1 MGLPVVALIGRPNVG
16 KSTFFNV
23 LTQSRDALVSDYPGL
38 TRDRHY
44 GRCSRG
50 ERIFLVVD
58 TGGISADEAEI
69 ARMTRAQA
77 LVALAECDLVVLM
90 VDARAGILPDDAAI
104 ARLVRSS
111 GNRCVVLI
119 NKSEGLNESAVIAE
133 FAELGFEHVHA
144 IAAGANRGL
153 DDGLALIEAQL
164 PAPTDAELPQD
175 DKSIRV
181 AVIGRPNAGKSTL
194 INRLLGEDRLIASE
208 TPGTTRDAID
218 VPLTRDGRQFVFVDT
233 AGVRRRA
240 RVEDVIEKF
249 SVIKTLNAIERAHV
263 CVVLIDAQDGV
274 SEQDATILGHVLNAG
289 RALVVALNKWDGMDE
304 EQREWAQREL
314 ARRLDFCAFAERPT
328 ISGLHGSGFRE
339 LIAAVVRAYR
349 SAGKEIPASK
359 LTDALEKA
367 YTAHQ
372 PAMSQGRAPKLKFA
386 HMGGTFPPRIVLH
399 GNRTGDLAVS
409 YRRYLENFFRAEFKL
424 VGTPLKLD
432 FKDGDNPYAGKKN
445 VLTARQISSRK
456 RLMRHVKSR

>member
-16 KSTFFNV
+16 KSTLFNA

-58 TGGISADEAEI
+58 TGGISEDEAEI

-77 LVALAECDLVVLM
+77 LVALAECDLVALV
-90 VDARAGILPDDAAI
+90 VDARAGILPDDDAI

-111 GNRCVVLI
+111 GKTCLLLI
-119 NKSEGLNESAVIAE
+119 NKSEGLNEQGVLAE
-133 FAELGFEHVHA
+133 FSELGFEHVLP
-144 IAAGANRGL
+144 IAASTNRGVN
-153 DDGLALIEAQL
+153 EAIGVLEHLL
-164 PAPTDAELPQD
+164 PPPDVAEQPQD

-194 INRLLGEDRLIASE
+194 INRLLGENRLIASE
-208 TPGTTRDAID
+208 QPGTTRDAID
-218 VPLTRDGRQFVFVDT
+218 VPLERDGRKFVFVDT

-240 RVEDVIEKF
+240 RVEDMIEKF

-263 CVVLIDAQDGV
+263 CVVLIDAKEGV
-274 SEQDATILGHVLNAG
+274 SEQDATLLGHVLNAG
-289 RALVVALNKWDGMDE
+289 RALVIALNKWDGMDQ
-304 EQREWAQREL
+304 EQRDWAQREL
-314 ARRLDFCAFAERPT
+314 TRRLDFCAFAERPT
-328 ISGLHGSGFRE
+328 ISGLNGSGFRE
-339 LIAAVVRAYR
+339 LTSAIVRAFR
-349 SAGKEIPASK
+349 SAGKEIASSK
-359 LTDALEKA
+359 LTQALEKA

-424 VGTPLKLD
+424 VGTPLKID

-445 VLTARQISSRK
+445 VLTERQVKQRR
-456 RLMRHVKSR
+456 RLMRHVKS

>member
-16 KSTFFNV
+16 KSTLFNA

-58 TGGISADEAEI
+58 TGGISEDEAEI

-77 LVALAECDLVVLM
+77 LVALAECDVVALV
-90 VDARAGILPDDAAI
+90 VDARAGILPDDDAI

-111 GNRCVVLI
+111 GKTCLLLI
-119 NKSEGLNESAVIAE
+119 NKSEGLNEQGVLAE
-133 FAELGFEHVHA
+133 FSELGFEHVLP
-144 IAAGANRGL
+144 IAASTNRGVN
-153 DDGLALIEAQL
+153 EAIGVLEHLL
-164 PAPTDAELPQD
+164 PPPDVAEQPQD

-194 INRLLGEDRLIASE
+194 INRLLGENRLIASE
-208 TPGTTRDAID
+208 QPGTTRDAID
-218 VPLTRDGRQFVFVDT
+218 VPLERDGRKFVFVDT

-240 RVEDVIEKF
+240 RVEDMIEKF

-263 CVVLIDAQDGV
+263 CVVLIDAKEGV
-274 SEQDATILGHVLNAG
+274 SEQDATLLGHVLNAG
-289 RALVVALNKWDGMDE
+289 RALVIALNKWDGMDQ
-304 EQREWAQREL
+304 EQRDWAQREL
-314 ARRLDFCAFAERPT
+314 TRRLDFCAFAERPT
-328 ISGLHGSGFRE
+328 ISGLNGSGFRE
-339 LIAAVVRAYR
+339 LTSAIVRAFR
-349 SAGKEIPASK
+349 SAGKEIASSK
-359 LTDALEKA
+359 LTQALEKA

-424 VGTPLKLD
+424 VGTPLKID

-445 VLTARQISSRK
+445 VLTERQVKQRR
-456 RLMRHVKSR
+456 RLMRHVKS

>member
-16 KSTFFNV
+16 KSTLFNA

-58 TGGISADEAEI
+58 TGGISEDEAEI

-77 LVALAECDLVVLM
+77 LVALAECDVVALV
-90 VDARAGILPDDAAI
+90 VDARAGILPDDDAI

-111 GNRCVVLI
+111 GKTCLLLI
-119 NKSEGLNESAVIAE
+119 NKSEGLNEQGVLAE
-133 FAELGFEHVHA
+133 FSELGFEHVLP
-144 IAAGANRGL
+144 IAASTNRGVN
-153 DDGLALIEAQL
+153 EAIGVLEHLL
-164 PAPTDAELPQD
+164 PPPDVAEQPQD

-194 INRLLGEDRLIASE
+194 INRLLGENRLIASE
-208 TPGTTRDAID
+208 QPGTTRDAID
-218 VPLTRDGRQFVFVDT
+218 VPLERDGRKFVFVDT

-240 RVEDVIEKF
+240 RVENMIEKF

-263 CVVLIDAQDGV
+263 CVVLIDAKEGV
-274 SEQDATILGHVLNAG
+274 SEQDATLLGHVLNAG
-289 RALVVALNKWDGMDE
+289 RALVIALNKWDGMDQ
-304 EQREWAQREL
+304 EQRDWAQREL
-314 ARRLDFCAFAERPT
+314 TRRLDFCAFAERPT
-328 ISGLHGSGFRE
+328 ISGLNGSGFRE
-339 LIAAVVRAYR
+339 LTSAIVRAFR
-349 SAGKEIPASK
+349 SAGKEIASSK
-359 LTDALEKA
+359 LTQALEKA

-424 VGTPLKLD
+424 VGTPLKID

-445 VLTARQISSRK
+445 VLTERQVKQRR
-456 RLMRHVKSR
+456 RLMRHVKS

>member
-16 KSTFFNV
+16 KSTLFNA

-58 TGGISADEAEI
+58 TGGISEDEAEI

-77 LVALAECDLVVLM
+77 LVALAECDLVALV
-90 VDARAGILPDDAAI
+90 VDARAGILPDDDAI

-111 GNRCVVLI
+111 GKTCLLLI
-119 NKSEGLNESAVIAE
+119 NKSEGLNEQGVLAE
-133 FAELGFEHVHA
+133 FSELGFEHVLP
-144 IAAGANRGL
+144 IAASTNRGVN
-153 DDGLALIEAQL
+153 EAIGVLEHLL
-164 PAPTDAELPQD
+164 PPPDVAEQPQD

-194 INRLLGEDRLIASE
+194 INRLLGENRLIASE
-208 TPGTTRDAID
+208 QPGTTRDAID
-218 VPLTRDGRQFVFVDT
+218 VPLERDGRKFVFVDT

-240 RVEDVIEKF
+240 RVEDMIEKF

-263 CVVLIDAQDGV
+263 CVVLIDAKEGV
-274 SEQDATILGHVLNAG
+274 SEQDATLLGHVLNAG
-289 RALVVALNKWDGMDE
+289 RALVIALNKWDGMDQ
-304 EQREWAQREL
+304 EQRDWAQREL
-314 ARRLDFCAFAERPT
+314 TRRLDFCAFAERPT
-328 ISGLHGSGFRE
+328 ISGLNGSGFRE
-339 LIAAVVRAYR
+339 LTSAIVRAFR
-349 SAGKEIPASK
+349 SAGKEIASSK
-359 LTDALEKA
+359 LTQALEKA

-424 VGTPLKLD
+424 VGTPLKID
-432 FKDGDNPYAGKKN
+432 FKDGENPYAGKKN
-445 VLTARQISSRK
+445 VLTERQVKQRR
-456 RLMRHVKSR
+456 RLMRHVKS